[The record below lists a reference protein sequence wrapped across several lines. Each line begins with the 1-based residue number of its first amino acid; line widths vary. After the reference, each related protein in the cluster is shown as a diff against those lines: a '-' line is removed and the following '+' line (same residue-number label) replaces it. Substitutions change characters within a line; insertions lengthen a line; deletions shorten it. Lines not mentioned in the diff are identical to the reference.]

1 METILFTVTNDLNY
15 DQRMIRI
22 CITMSQAGYNVLL
35 VGVKRKDQLSL
46 QQRPYKQKRLPCFF
60 SKGLGF
66 YAEFNTRLFFYLL
79 FKKADAFC
87 CIDIDTILPVWLA
100 GKLRNKKRVY
110 DAHEYFS
117 QLDEVVSRPFI
128 YKYWHWLERVFIPK
142 FKNGYTVCIS
152 IADIFQQKFGVSYQV
167 IRNVP
172 QTTAWNHAEK
182 KSGILLYQGAV
193 NKGRG
198 LEKLI
203 EAMKYIN
210 GELWICGDGNFF
222 KEMKLAVNKHGVSGK
237 VVFWGMLNPEDL
249 KNKTSAATVAI
260 NPFERDGLNQ
270 YLSLSNKYFDYI
282 QNSLPQVTMN
292 FPEYENINQ
301 EYEVA
306 LLIDD
311 LEPATIARAVNS
323 LFTDKN
329 LYKKLQENCIRA
341 REVLNWQ
348 QEEKILLA
356 FYKQLFNA

>member
-1 METILFTVTNDLNY
+1 M
-15 DQRMIRI
+15 QRI
-22 CITMSQAGYNVLL
+22 CGSLAAAGYRVLL
-35 VGVKRKDQLSL
+35 VGYTRKNSVPLVAKE
-46 QQRPYKQKRLPCFF
+46 YEQKRINCLFK
-60 SKGLGF
+60 KGKLF
-66 YAEFNTRLFFYLL
+66 YAEYNIRLFFYLL
-79 FKKADAFC
+79 LKKAE
-87 CIDIDTILPVWLA
+87 CICAIDMDTVLPCYLLS
-100 GKLRNKKRVY
+100 GIKKIKRVY

-142 FKNGYTVCIS
+142 FKNGYTVCKS

-210 GELWICGDGNFF
+210 GELWICGHGNFF

>member
-1 METILFTVTNDLNY
+1 M
-15 DQRMIRI
+15 QRI
-22 CITMSQAGYNVLL
+22 CGSLAGAGYQVLL
-35 VGVKRKDQLSL
+35 VGYTRKNSL
-46 QQRPYKQKRLPCFF
+46 PLVAKEYEQKRINCLFK
-60 SKGLGF
+60 KGKLF
-66 YAEFNTRLFFYLL
+66 YAEYNIRLFFYLL
-79 FKKADAFC
+79 FKKAE
-87 CIDIDTILPVWLA
+87 CICAIDMDTVLPCYLLS
-100 GKLRNKKRVY
+100 GIKKIKRVY

-142 FKNGYTVCIS
+142 FKNGYTVCKS
-152 IADIFQQKFGVSYQV
+152 IADIFQQKFGVSYRV

-172 QTTAWNHAEK
+172 QITVWNQAEK
-182 KSGILLYQGAV
+182 KPNVLLYQGAV

-292 FPEYENINQ
+292 FPEYKNINQ